1 MEDEGGGESSKWEKA
16 AALSSA
22 LSALASAATKLSAR
36 SRGIPSGEDFHFYH
50 NFPEFKTPSR
60 GIASVTGSSLS
71 SISDSRLVCRDQRS
85 RAAFPANDQDDALDW
100 VVNVNDEL
108 LERFGASMDEFKAG
122 RKKEEEIAKKGSIE
136 NDGFQLVCGKNK
148 KKSAKE
154 ELVSGSNF
162 SATGVSVATKD
173 KRMNGGGAKPKVPF
187 HIPTIR
193 RPQDEFRIIVN
204 NANQPFQ
211 HVWLEQSEDGT
222 RLIHPLEKAAAMD
235 FVDKNGGIREPVKPL
250 SLEETPFKLVEE
262 LKDLREMCSK
272 LKSVTEFAVDLEHN
286 QYRSF
291 QGLTCLM
298 QISTRTEDF
307 IVDTLKLRI
316 YIGSYMR
323 EIFKDPLKRKVMHGA
338 DRDILWLQ
346 RDFGIYVVNLFDT
359 GQASRILHL
368 ERNSLEYLLHHFCNV
383 EANKEYQ
390 NADWRLRPLPKEMLK
405 YAREDTHYLLYIYD
419 VMRNQLLSES
429 MDVYG
434 RLLEV
439 YNRSNEVCL
448 QMYEKELLTDTSF
461 LNVYGVQDAELDA
474 RQLAVAAGLY
484 QWRDYVA
491 RAEDE
496 STGYILPNKI
506 LLEIAKEMPLTTDKL
521 LRVIKSRH
529 SVVERYLPAVLDIIR
544 NSISHSSAFETISS
558 QLKQAQLE
566 KARAAE
572 IEAKK
577 DLIGEVVTPTSQ
589 INVLTFGIPQ
599 TVIPVAQ
606 VNTSAMANCS
616 STYPLKIPNVNQ
628 PASTNAPQ
636 GQKPT
641 TASLHVSETKS
652 SLTVSGLASQQNI
665 SGEST
670 PAGTKAASVQIL
682 KRPAA
687 FGALFG
693 KPPTSGKKPT
703 STSSL
708 MQQED
713 AKTKVEKIKQAV
725 ELPFNFSGGEK
736 QPSAHITGCEVV
748 METRPAPSSLS
759 ETPTTAS
766 PSKPESMQLEE
777 LSQPTSTK
785 AASITNEDM
794 IPLEDGDTNSP
805 ASSTSSPTKKPTTS
819 SASSSEDDESEKHKE
834 WFPRQAETSV
844 AGSESEDD
852 MPVSPTELSSS
863 FEKCF
868 KSLNELKSSK
878 QTQQKT
884 NRQNNANFQLKPYN
898 YADARKDIIFGE
910 PKGKGARDDD
920 DEGGGGGGRFRKPKK
935 GDFGESNTSKKS
947 GSGERREKEGGF
959 QNPRR
964 RQAFPMSGNRSF
976 TYT

>member
-1 MEDEGGGESSKWEKA
+1 MEDEGDRGGGESSRWEKA
-16 AALSSA
+16 EALSSA

-36 SRGIPSGEDFHFYH
+36 ARGIPSGEDFHFYH

-60 GIASVTGSSLS
+60 DIASVAGSSLS
-71 SISDSRLVCRDQRS
+71 SISDSRVVWRDQRS
-85 RAAFPANDQDDALDW
+85 RAGFPANDQDDALDW

-122 RKKEEEIAKKGSIE
+122 RTKEEEIAKKGSIE
-136 NDGFQLVCGKNK
+136 DDGFQLVCGKNK

-173 KRMNGGGAKPKVPF
+173 KRMNGGAKPKVPF

-193 RPQDEFRIIVN
+193 RPQDEYRIIVN

-235 FVDKNGGIREPVKPL
+235 FVDRNGGIREPVKPL

-262 LKDLREMCSK
+262 LKDLREMCNK

-307 IVDTLKLRI
+307 IIDTLKLRI
-316 YIGSYMR
+316 YIGSYLR

-338 DRDILWLQ
+338 DRDMLWLQ

-359 GQASRILHL
+359 GQASRVLQL

-390 NADWRLRPLPKEMLK
+390 NADWRLRPIPKEMLK

-429 MDVYG
+429 MDG
-434 RLLEV
+434 CDRLLEV
-439 YNRSNEVCL
+439 YNRSNEICL

-474 RQLAVAAGLY
+474 RQLAVVAGLC

-496 STGYILPNKI
+496 STGYILPNKT

-521 LRVIKSRH
+521 LRVVKSRH

-544 NSISHSSAFETISS
+544 NSIAHSSAFETIAS

-566 KARAAE
+566 KVRAAE

-577 DLIGEVVTPTSQ
+577 DLIGEVVPPTSQ
-589 INVLTFGIPQ
+589 IHVSNFGIPQ

-606 VNTSAMANCS
+606 VNTSAVANCS
-616 STYPLKIPNVNQ
+616 STNPLKIPNVNQ
-628 PASTNAPQ
+628 PASTNATQ
-636 GQKPT
+636 GQKPA

-652 SLTVSGLASQQNI
+652 SVTVSGSASLQN
-665 SGEST
+665 SSVEST
-670 PAGTKAASVQIL
+670 PAVTKAASVQIL

-693 KPPTSGKKPT
+693 KPSTSGKKPT
-703 STSSL
+703 GTSSL

-725 ELPFNFSGGEK
+725 ALPFNFSGGEK
-736 QPSAHITGCEVV
+736 QPSAHITSCEVV

-759 ETPTTAS
+759 ETPSTAS

-777 LSQPTSTK
+777 PSQPTSTN
-785 AASITNEDM
+785 AASFTTEDM
-794 IPLEDGDTNSP
+794 IPLEDGDANSP
-805 ASSTSSPTKKPTTS
+805 TSSTSSPTKKPST

-868 KSLNELKSSK
+868 KSLNELKGSK

-884 NRQNNANFQLKPYN
+884 NRENSVNFQLKPYN
-898 YADARKDIIFGE
+898 YADARNDIIFGE

-920 DEGGGGGGRFRKPKK
+920 EEGGGGGRFRKPKK
-935 GDFGESNTSKKS
+935 GGFGENNKSKKS
-947 GSGERREKEGGF
+947 GSGEKREKEGGF